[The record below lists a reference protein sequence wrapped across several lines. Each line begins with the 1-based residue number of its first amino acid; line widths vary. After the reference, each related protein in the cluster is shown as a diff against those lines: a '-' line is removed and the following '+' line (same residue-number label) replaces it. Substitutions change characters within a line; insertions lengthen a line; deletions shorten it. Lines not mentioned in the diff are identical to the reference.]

1 MYIKRDL
8 QDLIIKYLRTPEIQI
23 ILGPRQSGKSTLLE
37 HISSNLSYVNMIS
50 FEDVDIM
57 SLYESDIKSF
67 ANLHVEGYRY
77 VFIDEIQYAQSFGKN
92 MKYLYDVYKDRVKF
106 IVTGSSVTDLYLN
119 GLKYLVGRIFV
130 FHLYPFSF
138 KEFLRYKNEKM
149 IKLIDK
155 MAIQTEMAKL
165 VEEFIIYGGYPR
177 VVLADDIDE
186 KKMILKNLYSIMI
199 QREIT
204 GLAKL
209 IDHQKVVTL
218 VKLLSTQ
225 TANLINYSNLAQ
237 QTSLNIVQVKG
248 VLSILEKTFLIKLLQ
263 PFFSNKQLEIVKSP
277 KVFFIDS
284 GIRNAILDDFSTH
297 RIDRGVLYESFV
309 FEELTKLDIKTNF
322 WRSKTKAEVDFII
335 QLDNKPIPI
344 EVKSGFPKIT
354 RSLRSFINHYGPKIC
369 FILNNEI
376 NEQSEINSTTVYKQ
390 YFSQAIN
397 IKKRIE
403 QLSE

>member
-8 QDLIIKYLRTPEIQI
+8 QDVLLKYLRTPEVQI

-37 HISSNLSYVNMIS
+37 HISSNLSNVNMLT

-67 ANLHVEGYRY
+67 ANLYVEGYRY

-106 IVTGSSVTDLYLN
+106 IVTGSSVTDFYLN

-149 IKLIDK
+149 IKLVDK
-155 MAIQTEMAKL
+155 MAIQTEMSKL

-204 GLAKL
+204 SLTKL

-248 VLSILEKTFLIKLLQ
+248 VLSILEKTFLIKLLK
-263 PFFSNKQLEIVKSP
+263 PFFSNKQLEIVKNP

-297 RIDRGVLYESFV
+297 RIDRGILYESFV
-309 FEELTKLDIKTNF
+309 FEELTKQDIKTNF

-335 QLDNKPIPI
+335 QLDNKTIPI

-354 RSLRSFINHYGPKIC
+354 RSLKSFINHYNPKTC
-369 FILNNEI
+369 FIFNNEVS
-376 NEQSEINSTTVYKQ
+376 EQSEINSTSVYKQ

-397 IKKRIE
+397 IKERIE
-403 QLSE
+403 KLSE